1 MDKGE
6 LLAIAA
12 AARASRDY
20 VQLVTALEMLVTAEP
35 AGFEAA
41 SWLREKARV
50 EENDL
55 GDFER
60 AYVTWKALAALAPDD
75 TEARDAVARI
85 DVMRG

>member
-12 AARASRDY
+12 AARANRDY
-20 VQLVTALEMLVTAEP
+20 TQLVTALEMLVGAEP
-35 AGFEAA
+35 TGIEASA
-41 SWLREKARV
+41 WLREKARV

-55 GDFER
+55 GDLER
-60 AYVTWKALAALAPDD
+60 AHATWKAVAALVPDD
-75 TEARDAVARI
+75 VEARDALARI